1 MIGMLT
7 VPMMMLPGLVGLPG
21 RGSIGYYYSFSL
33 PATNMASLPDDASQD
48 EQRVTLA
55 VTLAEEPRRSDV
67 VSRKVLRRNKEG
79 GKSLGVGG
87 RKQFIDFCQYTIR
100 LSPIFKAFVS
110 EK

>member
-21 RGSIGYYYSFSL
+21 RGSIGYSSSL
-33 PATNMASLPDDASQD
+33 TATNMASLPDDASQD
-48 EQRVTLA
+48 EQRVTW
-55 VTLAEEPRRSDV
+55 AEEPRRADA
-67 VSRKVLRRNKEG
+67 VSRKVLCRNKEG

-87 RKQFIDFCQYTIR
+87 RKQIIDFCQYTIR
-100 LSPIFKAFVS
+100 LSPIFKVFVS

>member
-48 EQRVTLA
+48 EQRVTW
-55 VTLAEEPRRSDV
+55 AEEPRRADV
-67 VSRKVLRRNKEG
+67 VSRKVLCRKRKEA
-79 GKSLGVGG
+79 KVLV
-87 RKQFIDFCQYTIR
+87 
-100 LSPIFKAFVS
+100 
-110 EK
+110 